1 MHWFALIDGV
11 LILLLV
17 VTIICAFNLSRRL
30 ASLRSDKR
38 NLESL
43 MEQFKAITD
52 KADSSLSDL
61 RTTAEGVVSD
71 LREAA
76 DSSRA
81 MRDELAFLVERADR
95 AAEKLTSP
103 RDSEG
108 FVNQEEK
115 ECIISHPET
124 DSSEGPDGNIDRPS
138 FNDNSEDDF
147 KTEVE
152 QDLIKAL
159 RRVK

>member
-81 MRDELAFLVERADR
+81 MRDELAFLVERADHT
-95 AAEKLTSP
+95 AENLTTP
-103 RDSEG
+103 RDSED

-115 ECIISHPET
+115 EYFTGDPAT
-124 DSSEGPDGNIDRPS
+124 DDSAGTDRNIDMAP
-138 FNDNSEDDF
+138 FNDNLEDDV
-147 KTEVE
+147 KSEAE

>member
-1 MHWFALIDGV
+1 MHWFVLIDGL

-17 VTIICAFNLSRRL
+17 VTIVCAFNLSRRL

-38 NLESL
+38 NLENL
-43 MEQFKAITD
+43 MEQFKTITD
-52 KADSSLSDL
+52 KADASLSGL

-71 LREAA
+71 LREATE
-76 DSSRA
+76 SSRA

-95 AAEKLTSP
+95 VAEKLTSP
-103 RDSEG
+103 RDSEE

-115 ECIISHPET
+115 EYFSSSSGT
-124 DSSEGPDGNIDRPS
+124 DDSDESEANIDIAQL
-138 FNDNSEDDF
+138 NDNSEDDF
-147 KTEVE
+147 KSVVE
-152 QDLIKAL
+152 QDLINAL